1 MTAAPVHQHT
11 HQIRIVNLNP
21 KSTGKMSCEEGLDG
35 SLATLFAQAVVSNS
49 NRDDD
54 GLRVNHLKLTPAAV
68 VERVYFLGRIISNV
82 FEETNLHYWT
92 SGGTTLGAM
101 RHRGL
106 IPWDDDLDLCILK
119 ENMHFFLNE
128 VAPKLHGEHGV
139 VCQETC
145 FGYRL
150 FHRTNSDA
158 IASQINHRHPF
169 CDVFV
174 MRRTQLEDNFMVEC
188 AFATAR
194 CLYPKEC
201 YPFRDIAEPILVPFG
216 DFHFR
221 LPANAELYL
230 NNYYGSNWKNI
241 AETQNYCHLTQER
254 VCPVSFTLTTK
265 LEP

>member
-1 MTAAPVHQHT
+1 VTAAPVHQHT

-174 MRRTQLEDNFMVEC
+174 MRRTQGSW
-188 AFATAR
+188 R
-194 CLYPKEC
+194 
-201 YPFRDIAEPILVPFG
+201 IILWLSVLLQRPGVCTQRNVIPSETLPNQFW
-216 DFHFR
+216 FR
-221 LPANAELYL
+221 LGTSISGCLP
-230 NNYYGSNWKNI
+230 
-241 AETQNYCHLTQER
+241 TQNST
-254 VCPVSFTLTTK
+254 
-265 LEP
+265 